1 MTGSYGVV
9 CDEYQM
15 YCIDASKVCI
25 AGSIAASVALRKIP
39 LIVAPLHG
47 AAFAVCAV
55 SLWLGLDR
63 VREKA
68 FPYDTFDP
76 EYFWYNVA
84 FIVTTLALSV
94 ITTTYLVHEGVS
106 LVNKNIHFNDVLQAS
121 VLNSLVF
128 FFWTHF
134 YDPYA

>member
-1 MTGSYGVV
+1 MAGSYGVAFE
-9 CDEYQM
+9 EYRM

-39 LIVAPLHG
+39 LIVTPIHG
-47 AAFAVCAV
+47 TAFAVCAV
-55 SLWLGLDR
+55 SLWLGLDIA
-63 VREKA
+63 REKA

-76 EYFWYNVA
+76 DYFWYNVA

-94 ITTTYLVHEGVS
+94 IATTYLVHEGVS
-106 LVNKNIHFNDVLQAS
+106 LVNKNINFNAVLEAS
-121 VLNSLVF
+121 VLKSIIF